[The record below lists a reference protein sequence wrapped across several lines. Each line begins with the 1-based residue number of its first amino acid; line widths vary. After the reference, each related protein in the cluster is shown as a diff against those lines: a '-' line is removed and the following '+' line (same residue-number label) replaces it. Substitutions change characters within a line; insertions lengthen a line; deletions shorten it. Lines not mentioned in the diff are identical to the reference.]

1 MWLKLGF
8 VIIICVASGL
18 TISTAIYAFI
28 AKLGVI
34 PRLLART
41 NTAKYTRLFE
51 NGIVIGGILGNLYT
65 FFHIHLPITVVGML
79 IIGLFWGIYVGC
91 LAMAIAETLDV
102 IPYFINKSKLK
113 MGISGI
119 IIAIALGKGSG
130 TLLQLFMR
138 MTGN

>member
-1 MWLKLGF
+1 M
-8 VIIICVASGL
+8 ASG
-18 TISTAIYAFI
+18 IYAFI

-41 NTAKYTRLFE
+41 KTAKHTALFE

-65 FFHIHLPITVVGML
+65 FFPIKIPIGVIGMTL
-79 IIGLFWGIYVGC
+79 IGLFWGLYVGC

-113 MGISGI
+113 MGISAI
-119 IIAIALGKGSG
+119 IIALALGKGCG

-138 MTGN
+138 ITKEG

>member
-1 MWLKLGF
+1 M
-8 VIIICVASGL
+8 ASGL
-18 TISTAIYAFI
+18 TIATSIYAFI

-41 NTAKYTRLFE
+41 NTAKHTKLFE

-65 FFHIHLPITVVGML
+65 FFQIRLPISAVGMA

-91 LAMAIAETLDV
+91 LAVAIAETLDV

-119 IIAIALGKGSG
+119 IIAIALGKGCG

-138 MTGN
+138 VTGEG